1 MRRILRLAAIALT
14 LAGLGGAGLAQEAAL
29 TVTDGTQTVELT
41 REELDQMEQQ
51 VIETSTAW
59 TEGVT
64 KFSGPTFTDVLNE
77 AGLAGET
84 VTAEALDG
92 YSIVIPRERLTGDGA
107 ILATGM
113 NDEPLPEEKAP
124 FWIVFP
130 YDRSPEMNDAD
141 HQSWSVWAVT
151 KLIVE

>member
-1 MRRILRLAAIALT
+1 
-14 LAGLGGAGLAQEAAL
+14 
-29 TVTDGTQTVELT
+29 
-41 REELDQMEQQ
+41 MEQE

-59 TEGVT
+59 TEGKT
-64 KFSGPTFTDVLNE
+64 KFSGPSMADVLEE
-77 AGLAGET
+77 AGFAGET

-92 YSIVIPRERLTGDGA
+92 YAIEIPRERLTGDGA

-113 NDEPLPEEKAP
+113 NDAALPEDKAP
-124 FWIVFP
+124 YWIVFP

-151 KLIVE
+151 KLTVQ